1 MAASPPLKIH
11 NPSGE
16 YVASCKYYEDAAML
30 VGNYGVGAKV
40 KHSIGVIWHEGS
52 EEISA
57 AESWD
62 SAGTIMRDRVYAK
75 QRAGLVKSYGEE
87 KVAQWERDKERI
99 AS

>member
-40 KHSIGVIWHEGS
+40 KHSIGVIWHEGHEGS

-87 KVAQWERDKERI
+87 WVRQREQELGR
-99 AS
+99 